1 MQKKINVRRAKE
13 ADQRNLINLLNDTD
27 YYSWNDS
34 LGDYLKDQNYK
45 IYQLENNLETIG
57 LIISRVI
64 FDEAEIYLVFIKKD
78 LRSRG
83 LGSFLLEKVI
93 ESLKQNGIRR
103 VILEVSSNNKI
114 ALALYNSI
122 GFKRNRIR
130 KNYYKEY
137 DGYELILEF

>member
-1 MQKKINVRRAKE
+1 MQKKINVRKAKA